1 MGTLHSTALTN
12 GSHLCQVDFGNP
24 NINFCSSRSNIK
36 SHFSTFSPCKTFRV
50 AMYMYITSHVHAMSK
65 APNYS
70 TLKITASH
78 IHSPVNQVSWM
89 AFHEMME
96 LPFKIIHLRKC
107 VFLNRKKKNVFLLE
121 ECFIITIFI
130 KYIVFIKISVKKNY
144 NPNRLNFSCFSYMIV
159 CI

>member
-1 MGTLHSTALTN
+1 MFNLHSSFVLILCQWLRFKKDGTLHSTALTN

-36 SHFSTFSPCKTFRV
+36 SHFSTFSPCETFRV

-78 IHSPVNQVSWM
+78 IHSPDNQVSRM
-89 AFHEMME
+89 TFHEVME

-107 VFLNRKKKNVFLLE
+107 VFLNRKKKKCVSPRRVFYYH
-121 ECFIITIFI
+121 
-130 KYIVFIKISVKKNY
+130 YIYKIYCTYKNQ
-144 NPNRLNFSCFSYMIV
+144 C
-159 CI
+159 